1 MSGARSHLNKRQ
13 GELSLTGI
21 AFTQLETPSLIIDL
35 DQVERNLARGA
46 AVAAESGAALRPHT
60 KTHKSAYFAQRQLA
74 HGAKGLTVAKVGEA
88 EVLSE
93 AGLND
98 LFVANTVFGTQKAER
113 VRRLADRITLIVGVD
128 HLEQALAF
136 SRAMAGAERPL
147 PVMIEVD
154 TGSRRGG
161 VAPDEVL
168 GLARAVAVLPGLAV
182 RGVYTYEG
190 YTYSAP
196 DREQLVRSH
205 REAQRSLIRTGQ
217 ALGEA
222 LGITPVISAGSTPG
236 FLSGAPYLPEI
247 TEIRPGTYIFND
259 AAQAALAGGLEHCAA
274 YLLATVVSRPSS
286 DRAILDTGSK
296 SLTSDLRT
304 TGVCKTTGHGLLVD
318 FGLTIARIS
327 EEHGVVEGP
336 GVERLT
342 VGQKVRVI
350 PNHICPA
357 VNLFSEV
364 TCVRGGIVERVL
376 PVTARGLVR

>member
-1 MSGARSHLNKRQ
+1 M
-13 GELSLTGI
+13 
-21 AFTQLETPSLIIDL
+21 IIDL
-35 DQVERNLARGA
+35 DQVERNLQRGA
-46 AVAAESGAALRPHT
+46 AIAAQLGAALRPHT
-60 KTHKSAYFAQRQLA
+60 KTHKSPYFAQRQLA
-74 HGAKGLTVAKVGEA
+74 HGARGLTVAKVGEA
-88 EVLSE
+88 EVLAE
-93 AGLND
+93 AGLDD
-98 LFVANTVFGTQKAER
+98 LFLANTVFGLHKAER
-113 VRRLADRITLIVGVD
+113 VRRLADRITFIVGVD
-128 HLEQALAF
+128 HVEQARAF
-136 SRAMAGAERPL
+136 SRAMAGAERAL

-161 VAPDEVL
+161 VAPDEAV
-168 GLARAVAVLPGLAV
+168 GLARMVADLPGLAV

-190 YTYSAP
+190 YTYGAS
-196 DREQLVRSH
+196 DREQLVSSH
-205 REAQRSLIRTGQ
+205 REAQRSLIRTGE
-217 ALGEA
+217 ALGAA

-259 AAQAALAGGLEHCAA
+259 AAQAALAGGPEHCAA
-274 YLLATVVSRPSS
+274 FLLATVVSRPSH

-304 TGVCKTTGHGLLVD
+304 TGVCKTNGHGLLVD
-318 FGLTIARIS
+318 WGLTIARIS

-342 VGQKVRVI
+342 VGQKVRVV

-357 VNLFSEV
+357 INLFNEV

-376 PVTARGLVR
+376 PVAARGLLQ